1 MSRKRIIL
9 SDDEDDEVQ
18 VVQNPKKVISLEDE
32 EDQASDGLYFT
43 NEDFANSGKTTQS
56 KQKKIELVDNED
68 SEDHTK
74 RYKPSSSKDQAFNSS
89 SNQPNTRQSSRRQ
102 VLSTKHEKQ
111 RIEAERELKR
121 LYKKGLDSVLEEESE
136 EEVDEE
142 EDDDDYPE
150 VDEDEEEEYEE
161 SEEER
166 PKKKY
171 KITGKKALDAYNASG
186 YHKQRS
192 NYSNSVV
199 ARCLKDYDKEDNRYY
214 SDLDDFIVDD
224 DEEEEEEIEEVAKP
238 RKPKAKRKSKRVEES
253 DEEENE
259 QQQESDEG
267 SEVIKRKRKKDKKNH
282 KLQLSSEDEDDQ
294 KSEEEEEEED
304 EEEASEEDDE
314 ESLDGNLLY
323 FRVNQMRESKEHEIE
338 ETGDIAGMLGFRK
351 SYPVPEAMAY
361 YIEYIG
367 KCLISKDAFRD
378 APKSSPHLAAAR
390 QIENLICTNRESL
403 LGSSAWRQDFL
414 KELQHRPFYVH
425 FKTAGHYF
433 NDCNDEKC
441 QACGR
446 GTHRPDHRVSLFG
459 PTYEAMRIWENHW
472 IDLIPKVCE
481 KTIEYSILNADFL
494 SIVFAASQL
503 KEEW

>member
-18 VVQNPKKVISLEDE
+18 VVQKPKKIISLEDE

-43 NEDFANSGKTTQS
+43 NEVFANSGKTTQS
-56 KQKKIELVDNED
+56 KQKKIDLVGYED
-68 SEDHTK
+68 SEDQAK
-74 RYKPSSSKDQAFNSS
+74 SYKPSSSKDQALNSS

-136 EEVDEE
+136 DEVDDE

-150 VDEDEEEEYEE
+150 ADEDEEEYEE

-166 PKKKY
+166 PKKKS

-224 DEEEEEEIEEVAKP
+224 DEEEEIEEVAKP
-238 RKPKAKRKSKRVEES
+238 KKPKAKRKSKRVEES

-282 KLQLSSEDEDDQ
+282 KLQLSSEDEEEDDQ
-294 KSEEEEEEED
+294 NNEED
-304 EEEASEEDDE
+304 EDEAEASEEDEE

-481 KTIEYSILNADFL
+481 KTIEYSILILTF
-494 SIVFAASQL
+494 S
-503 KEEW
+503 W